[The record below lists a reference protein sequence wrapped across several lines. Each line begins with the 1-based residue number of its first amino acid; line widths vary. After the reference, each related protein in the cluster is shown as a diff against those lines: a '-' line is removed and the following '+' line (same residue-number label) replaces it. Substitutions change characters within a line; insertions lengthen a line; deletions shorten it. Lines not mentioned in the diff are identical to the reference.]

1 MPYSLNHD
9 EKLVQGLRKG
19 DSLCFKF
26 IFDKLYDPLI
36 AFTYGYTHDT
46 ALAED
51 IVQHCFMK
59 LWEKRESLDQT
70 ASLKT
75 FLSTIARN
83 RFVDLYRK
91 DKKKVLLSDTIYLE
105 AILEAEET
113 SEEDLQSRVEQI
125 DRAVDNLPKKCKEVF
140 LMKRQDNLRNQ
151 EIADYLGISL
161 KTVED
166 HVSRALRLIRE
177 QLLLSIIFIF
187 DFIINL

>member
-1 MPYSLNHD
+1 MFNSLNQD

-19 DSLCFKF
+19 DPLCFKF

-36 AFTYGYTHDT
+36 VFTYGYTHDI

-75 FLSTIARN
+75 FLYTIARN

-91 DKKKVLLSDTIYLE
+91 DNKNVLLSDTIYLE
-105 AILEAEET
+105 AILESEET
-113 SEEDLQSRVEQI
+113 SEDDLESRMEQI
-125 DRAVDNLPKKCKEVF
+125 DRAVENLPKKCKQVF

-166 HVSRALRLIRE
+166 HVSRALRIIRE
-177 QLLLSIIFIF
+177 HILFIIIFINEY
-187 DFIINL
+187 IVYL